1 MKNFIKIS
9 LIIKEYPEEIL
20 IKLAI
25 VLKFS
30 KSSWSHGIVFNNIIL
45 MNHCYCLL
53 GTLDFLDLLYV
64 GTMFANPISRLNG
77 DLSSFDNDKGLQ
89 IYKYE

>member
-1 MKNFIKIS
+1 
-9 LIIKEYPEEIL
+9 
-20 IKLAI
+20 
-25 VLKFS
+25 
-30 KSSWSHGIVFNNIIL
+30 
-45 MNHCYCLL
+45 MNPCFCLL

-64 GTMFANPISRLNG
+64 GTMFANPISRVNG